1 MRQSAAEKSYFLYTK
16 RADFERIAGTFGID
30 PVTARVL
37 RNRDLVTDE
46 EMDLFLNG
54 GLEALYDERLL
65 PNIEEAAERLRVAV
79 HAGKRI
85 RVVGDYDIDGVC
97 ATCILVTGL
106 ERIGARVDHR
116 VPDRVKDGYGINLRI
131 VEEAAA
137 AGIDTI
143 LTCDNGIAAIEEL
156 RAAKELGLQVIVTDH
171 HDVRMGE
178 DGAELLP
185 PADVI
190 VSAKLQ
196 ESRYPT
202 KEICGAAT
210 AWKLIRVLYRLC
222 GVPEDEWLRLL
233 EFAAIATVGDVM
245 PLRGENRI
253 IVKEGLL
260 RINRGA
266 ENLGLRAL
274 IAACGLTGRQIGSYH
289 IGFVLGPCIN
299 AGGRLKTAE
308 LALRLFFAK
317 TEQEAEAAAQQLKV
331 LNDERKYMTEQG
343 TAEAVE
349 LVEQQY
355 ASDPVLAV
363 YVPGLHESLA
373 GIVAGRLKEQFWHPA
388 FVFTDAEDG
397 GLKGSGRSIEAYH
410 MFNGLCACAQLLT
423 RFGGHPMAAG
433 LSLPKENLEEL
444 RRQLNA
450 NAKLSPEDFRKK
462 VWIDAAMPLS
472 YVTEKLT
479 EELERL
485 APFGTGNE
493 KPVFAEKQVR
503 VTDLRVLGRDKNVL
517 RMTLREPSGFAM
529 AGIRFCDAEAE
540 ADALRKREFVTVLY
554 EPQINEF
561 NGRKTLQAV
570 VQDYF

>member
-1 MRQSAAEKSYFLYTK
+1 MRQCTAEKAYFLYTK
-16 RADFERIAGTFGID
+16 RADFNRIAQTFGID
-30 PVTARVL
+30 PVTARIL
-37 RNRDLVTDE
+37 RNRDVVTDADI
-46 EMDLFLNG
+46 DLFLNG
-54 GLEALYDERLL
+54 TLADLYDERLL
-65 PNIEEAAERLRVAV
+65 PNIEAAAERLRAAV
-79 HAGKRI
+79 HGEKRI

-97 ATCILVTGL
+97 ATYILVTGL
-106 ERIGARVDHR
+106 ARIGAKVDHR
-116 VPDRVKDGYGINLRI
+116 VPDRVKDGYGINQRI

-137 AGIDTI
+137 AGVAMI

-156 RAAKELGLQVIVTDH
+156 QAAKELGLEVIVTDH
-171 HDVRMGE
+171 HDVRQAE
-178 DGAELLP
+178 DGSELLP

-190 VSAKLQ
+190 VSAKLK

-202 KEICGAAT
+202 TDICGAVT

-222 GVPEDEWLRLL
+222 GVPDSEWLELL

-260 RINRGA
+260 AMNRGA
-266 ENLGLRAL
+266 RNLGLRAL
-274 IAACGLTGRQIGSYH
+274 IAACVLESRPISCYH

-308 LALRLFFAK
+308 LALALFFAK
-317 TEQEAEAAAQQLKV
+317 TEEAAKRAAEQLKA

-343 TAEAVE
+343 AAEAAE
-349 LVEQQY
+349 LVEKQY
-355 ASDPVLAV
+355 ALDSVLVV
-363 YVPGLHESLA
+363 YLPKLHESLA
-373 GIVAGRLKEQFWHPA
+373 GIVAGRLKEQFWRPS

-410 MFNGLCACAQLLT
+410 MFNGLCQVAPLLT

-450 NAKLSPEDFRKK
+450 NAQLRAEDLKKK

-472 YVTEKLT
+472 YVTEKLLN
-479 EELERL
+479 EFERL

-493 KPVFAEKQVR
+493 KPVFAEKEVQ
-503 VTDLRVLGRDKNVL
+503 VTDLRVLGRDRNVL

-540 ADALRKREFVTVLY
+540 RAALLKKSSVTVLY

-561 NGRKTLQAV
+561 NGRKSLQAV